1 MDDCVCVCAASLS
14 RVCVYKVCV
23 CVCSCPM
30 DTLRFNL
37 ITADVMEKERG
48 AAATDGLNRMER

>member
-1 MDDCVCVCAASLS
+1 MCDVCAASLFRVCVYSVCVCVCA
-14 RVCVYKVCV
+14 
-23 CVCSCPM
+23 CPM

-37 ITADVMEKERG
+37 ITADVMERERG